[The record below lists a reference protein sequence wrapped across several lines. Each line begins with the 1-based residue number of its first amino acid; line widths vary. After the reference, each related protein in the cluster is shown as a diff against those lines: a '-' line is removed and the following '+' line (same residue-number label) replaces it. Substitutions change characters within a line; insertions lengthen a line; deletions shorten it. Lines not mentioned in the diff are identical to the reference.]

1 MSAALSFSGP
11 VFERVDEILRDM
23 PEYLGFRDGRR
34 TRAEFSAF
42 LERMRHQLVGHG
54 VPPNDVHFA
63 KRFPASASAV
73 VEEAFAELAPL
84 GLALPAGFRRTGARV
99 ATGIAGGFDHH
110 GFGTYIYPEEGL
122 LLLAIALAFRP
133 RRTIFL
139 GSYYGY
145 WAAWAMPA
153 IAGEG
158 GSAVLVDPDPRAISV
173 ARASLRRL
181 HPGVEIEAVCS
192 TGEDYLAGSDTG
204 QFDMVVLDAELP
216 RTDPDPTR
224 RGKGVYA
231 HLLRAVLPRLA
242 PRSLLVCHN
251 ILLQDHAR
259 CAFFDEVIARNRE
272 ELGPFLDVVTREYGR
287 WVELPTTEGV
297 GVGLRG

>member
-1 MSAALSFSGP
+1 MSTAPGFSGP
-11 VFERVDEILRDM
+11 VFDRVDEILRDM
-23 PEYLGFRDGRR
+23 PEYRGFRDGRR

-42 LERMRHQLVGHG
+42 LERMRRQLVGHG

-63 KRFPASASAV
+63 KRFPACAMSV
-73 VEEAFAELAPL
+73 VEEAFVQLAPL
-84 GLALPAGFRRTGARV
+84 GLALPAGWRKTGARV
-99 ATGIAGGFDHH
+99 ATGIAAGFEHQ
-110 GFGTYIYPEEGL
+110 GLGTYIYPEEGL
-122 LLLAIALAFRP
+122 LLLAVALAFRP
-133 RRTIFL
+133 RRTVFL

-153 IAGEG
+153 IAACG
-158 GSAVLVDPDPRAISV
+158 GSAVLVDPDPRTTAV

-181 HPGVEIEAVCS
+181 HPGVEIETACS
-192 TGEDYLAGSDTG
+192 TGEDYLAASAGP
-204 QFDMVVLDAELP
+204 FDLVVLDAELP
-216 RTDPDPTR
+216 RSHPDPSR

-259 CAFFDEVIARNRE
+259 CAFFEEVIARNRE
-272 ELGPFLDVVTREYGR
+272 ELGPFLDLVAREYGR